1 MFSFVKR
8 NKVYNKF
15 IEEKVDIIIRKDII
29 DTVLLGVEIFT
40 KFLNKELPETNNFN
54 LKDDIK
60 RMEQISDKL
69 IRVNDGKEGEV
80 TLNITVAE
88 FLIFKYGIETVECL
102 LLNFK
107 IAKDDMEQYKVF
119 IEALKEVYDTLDI
132 GEISEYYRFL
142 ASFDKVERN

>member
-1 MFSFVKR
+1 MLNLVKR

-15 IEEKVDIIIRKDII
+15 IKEKVDIIIRKEII
-29 DTVLLGVEIFT
+29 DIVLLGSEIFINYL
-40 KFLNKELPETNNFN
+40 KKELPETNNFN

-60 RMEQISDKL
+60 RMERISDKL

-80 TLNITVAE
+80 TLNITIAE

-119 IEALKEVYDTLDI
+119 IEALNEKYDTLDI
-132 GEISEYYRFL
+132 REIREYYSFI
-142 ASFDKVERN
+142 ASFDNV

>member
-1 MFSFVKR
+1 MLNLVKR

-15 IEEKVDIIIRKDII
+15 IEGKIDIIIKKEII

-40 KFLNKELPETNNFN
+40 NYLKKEVPNTDNFN

-60 RMEQISDKL
+60 RLEQISKKL
-69 IRVNDGKEGEV
+69 IRLNDGEGGKV
-80 TLNITVAE
+80 TFNITVAE
-88 FLIFKYGIETVECL
+88 FLIFKYGIETVEYL

-107 IAKDDMEQYKVF
+107 IAKDIMEQYKEF
-119 IEALKEVYDTLDI
+119 IEMLNKKYDTLDI
-132 GEISEYYRFL
+132 KEIKGYYEFI